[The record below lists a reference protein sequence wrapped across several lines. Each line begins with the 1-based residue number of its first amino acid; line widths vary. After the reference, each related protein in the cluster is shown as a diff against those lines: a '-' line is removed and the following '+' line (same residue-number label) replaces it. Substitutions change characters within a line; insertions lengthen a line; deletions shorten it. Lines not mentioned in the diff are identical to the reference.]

1 MVNNPFNK
9 KASDKMK
16 VVIDTLK
23 KDYASLRTG
32 RASLALL
39 DPITVDYY
47 GTKTPLNQVA
57 SLSVPDPRQITIQP
71 WDQKAIAEIEKAIL
85 KSDLGLTP
93 SNDGKVIRINIPHL
107 TEERRKELVKVAK
120 KRLEEAKVAIR
131 NIRRDVNEDIKKEEK
146 DKKISEDD
154 SKRFHEDIQKL
165 TDTFIE
171 KAEEILR
178 HKENEIMEV

>member
-1 MVNNPFNK
+1 MNSPFHK
-9 KASDKMK
+9 KATEKMK
-16 VVIDTLK
+16 MVIDLLK
-23 KDYASLRTG
+23 KDYATLRTG

-39 DPITVDYY
+39 DPIHVDYY

-71 WDQKAIAEIEKAIL
+71 WDAKAIPEIEKAIF

-93 SNDGKVIRINIPHL
+93 SNDGKVIRITIPHL

-131 NIRRDVNEDIKKEEK
+131 NIRRDINEEIKREEK
-146 DKKISEDD
+146 DKKISEDE
-154 SKRFHEDIQKL
+154 SKRHHEEIQKL
-165 TDTFIE
+165 TDSFIE
-171 KAEEILR
+171 KADETMR
-178 HKENEIMEV
+178 HKEMEIMEV

>member
-1 MVNNPFNK
+1 MNTNPFNK
-9 KASDKMK
+9 KASEKMK
-16 VVIDTLK
+16 LVIESLK

-39 DPITVDYY
+39 DGIFIDYY

-57 SLSVPDPRQITIQP
+57 SLGIPDPRQITIQP
-71 WDQKAIAEIEKAIL
+71 WEHKLVSEIEKAIL
-85 KSDLGLTP
+85 KSDLGLMP
-93 SNDGKVIRINIPHL
+93 SNDGKIIRINIPHL
-107 TEERRKELVKVAK
+107 TEERRKDLVKVAK

-131 NIRRDVNEDIKKEEK
+131 NIRRDINEDIKKEEK

-154 SKRFHEDIQKL
+154 SKKFLEDIQKL
-165 TDTFIE
+165 TDTYIE
-171 KAEEILR
+171 KSDEIFK